1 MKHNA
6 EHEAVDLLLEVGLID
21 TIAQHTDEANY
32 SRVCLY
38 LTQCAGFLP
47 EPEDSNILKVTFEIY
62 KKFQQWPLALR
73 VALRLNDVNFVKEAY
88 SGATD
93 E

>member
-6 EHEAVDLLLEVGLID
+6 EHEAVDLLLEVGLIE
-21 TIAQHTDEANY
+21 TIVPHTDEANH

-38 LTQCAGFLP
+38 LTQCAGLLQ
-47 EPEDSNILKVTFEIY
+47 EPDDTLVLKVTFDIY

-73 VALRLNDVNFVKEAY
+73 IALRLNDVNYVKEAY
-88 SGATD
+88 TSATD